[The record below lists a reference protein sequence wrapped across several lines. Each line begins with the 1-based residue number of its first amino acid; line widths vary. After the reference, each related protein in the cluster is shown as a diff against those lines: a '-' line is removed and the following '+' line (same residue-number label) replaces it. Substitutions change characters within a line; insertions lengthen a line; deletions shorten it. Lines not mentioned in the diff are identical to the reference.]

1 MPAASG
7 PPIGMQNAANASIAA
22 STMLGGSNQGPG
34 VGANDPLA
42 QMLSGFSANQLVEV
56 LSQMKQLCQQ
66 NHNQARHILNNNPQ
80 LTKALFQAQIM
91 LGMVQQR
98 APPAVTAAPPAPA
111 PVPAAYGYAPQPMG
125 TPVPAP
131 APAAAA
137 QALDPAHQQLLR
149 QVLAMPPEAVNA
161 LPPDQRA
168 QVLALQAQARA
179 GGVA

>member
-1 MPAASG
+1 MNARSGAPSMPAASG

-80 LTKALFQAQIM
+80 LTRPI
-91 LGMVQQR
+91 
-98 APPAVTAAPPAPA
+98 
-111 PVPAAYGYAPQPMG
+111 
-125 TPVPAP
+125 
-131 APAAAA
+131 
-137 QALDPAHQQLLR
+137 
-149 QVLAMPPEAVNA
+149 LAMLLSSPW
-161 LPPDQRA
+161 
-168 QVLALQAQARA
+168 
-179 GGVA
+179 